1 MIKGT
6 HITLQEAKRALAS
19 RMSTMVNEL
28 RLTVESWNNRP
39 DQWQLSFTDRKAR
52 GLVLN
57 RVWYQRIQSAL
68 TNDSGIQRKPNA
80 GEESYLEIEQS
91 FTLRLKSLSTQL
103 TTRNF
108 RTKRS
113 ERWESQLTL
122 PGLPPGDRL
131 DLGYRLDPT
140 GTSLADMF
148 VMFHINKS
156 LIWIWQVAGIR
167 VDTFPIQFQ
176 MFDQSTPREA
186 MVAYSQY

>member
-1 MIKGT
+1 MIQDT
-6 HITLQEAKRALAS
+6 HITLHQAMRVLAP

-39 DQWQLSFTDRKAR
+39 DQWQLSLADRKAR

-57 RVWYQRIQSAL
+57 RLWYQRIQSAL
-68 TNDSGIQRKPNA
+68 TNDSGVQRKPNA
-80 GEESYLEIEQS
+80 GEESYLQIDQS
-91 FTLRLKSLSTQL
+91 FTLRLKSLSTEL

-108 RTKRS
+108 PTKRS
-113 ERWESQLTL
+113 RHWESQLTL

-131 DLGYRLDPT
+131 DLGYRLDAT
-140 GTSLADMF
+140 GTSLEDMF

-156 LIWIWQVAGIR
+156 LIWIWQVAGIS

-176 MFDQSTPREA
+176 LFDQPTPHEA
-186 MVAYSQY
+186 IVAYSQY